1 MGKKQNRNNRNA
13 TNNTSYKPQQ
23 FIPSRDDD
31 DDNEP
36 RYTNYFEKLFNV
48 TKKDFEM
55 FFFFHFSS
63 THFQGC
69 RITK

>member
-36 RYTNYFEKLFNV
+36 R
-48 TKKDFEM
+48 
-55 FFFFHFSS
+55 
-63 THFQGC
+63 
-69 RITK
+69 